1 MHVNYDDLPRV
12 LEVKDIKRFLKIG
25 IRQAYRLAHS
35 GEFRTLVIN
44 GRLKIPKSSFL
55 AWFEGNGLKNLHDKR
70 Q

>member
-44 GRLKIPKSSFL
+44 GRLKIPKSL
-55 AWFEGNGLKNLHDKR
+55 V
-70 Q
+70 